1 MKIYTI
7 ILLCLWA
14 NWSLAQGSDR
24 LLVHLEKRTTLI
36 AGISNYVTLF
46 VLGDS
51 TTAYMS
57 TVTARLE
64 TAYTFSYDK
73 PPIVLT
79 LQRQGN
85 QIWLRPD
92 SLGMVTF
99 EVVSNGDTLKKTMGV
114 APLEGVAR
122 LGGIYGANGSK
133 KTPVDDFKVQLGIVV
148 LLENYGFD
156 ARCATDSFEIIRV
169 NTTGIVFRHTNI
181 GGRFGAESSAAIQAA
196 QAGDL
201 YIFRNIYYHCPATEQ
216 QRAVDM
222 IFELE

>member
-7 ILLCLWA
+7 ILLCLCA

-24 LLVHLEKRTTLI
+24 LLVHIEKRTTLI

-51 TTAYMS
+51 TTEYMP

-73 PPIVLT
+73 PPLILT

-92 SLGMVTF
+92 SVGVVTF
-99 EVVSNGDTLKKTMGV
+99 VVVSVGDTLQKTIR
-114 APLEGVAR
+114 PLEGVAR
-122 LGGIYGANGSK
+122 LGGRYGANSPK
-133 KTPVDDFKVQLGIVV
+133 KIPVEKFKVQLGIVV
-148 LLENYGFD
+148 LLENYGID
-156 ARCATDSFEIIRV
+156 ARCATDSFDIIRV
-169 NTTGIVFRHTNI
+169 NAAGMVFRHTNI
-181 GGRFGAESSAAIQAA
+181 GGRFGAAIQAA

-216 QRAVDM
+216 LRGVDM